1 MVSEQR
7 PPIASDWKISK
18 VLEVYPELL
27 DVIAG
32 IHPALGKIR
41 NPLIRKVQTKLVTV
55 QQAAGVAGVDPTEFL
70 QQLNAAVGHES
81 PESQAAG
88 SPTEPAEIP
97 DWVTGVT
104 IARELDVRP
113 MLQRGDEPFTVI
125 SEASRAVRVGEALA
139 LRTTFDPIPLRDVL
153 AKQGFESHTTG
164 SGDDWTTL
172 FYRVRELTPA
182 AKPAAIASAE
192 PATVEISIDVSEL
205 VPPEPMMK
213 ILNALEELP
222 DGGRLVV
229 HHVRRP
235 MHLYPRLDELGYAHA
250 TEELASDHVV
260 VTIDK
265 TVSYS

>member
-1 MVSEQR
+1 MEQR
-7 PPIASDWKISK
+7 PPIESDWKISK

-55 QQAAGVAGVDPTEFL
+55 QQAAGVAGIDPIEFL
-70 QQLNAAVGHES
+70 QQLNAAVGHETPTAQQEEATS
-81 PESQAAG
+81 VAAV
-88 SPTEPAEIP
+88 IP
-97 DWVTGVT
+97 DWVTNV
-104 IARELDVRP
+104 AVAQELDVRP

-125 SEASRAVRVGEALA
+125 SEASRAVPVGEALS

-153 AKQGFESHTTG
+153 ARQGFESYTTG
-164 SGDDWTTL
+164 AGDDWTTL
-172 FYRVRELTPA
+172 FYRVRELKPTSKPIRTTPA
-182 AKPAAIASAE
+182 E
-192 PATVEISIDVSEL
+192 TVTAEISIDVSEL

-235 MHLYPRLDELGYAHA
+235 MHLYPRLDELGYIHT
-250 TEELASDHVV
+250 TEEVAADHVV
-260 VTIDK
+260 ITIDK
-265 TVSYS
+265 PVAQP